1 MHILFSLLYAPF
13 VFLSLRYF
21 DLKVVSSIIFT
32 IALIWFLIAIKK
44 SFKESIFP
52 LFYIIVAILAFSFDN
67 FLLLKSLPLLISI
80 LVSLYF
86 FYSYFTKNSFILLVL
101 DRLKKEIAT
110 NEKEYIQKSTLFW
123 CIISIINILIHIF
136 VLQSDNINYWIY
148 YSSIGW
154 YFVFVVAFILQMIHK
169 KIYLKKDTYV

>member
-1 MHILFSLLYAPF
+1 MHILFSLFYAPL

-21 DLKVVSSIIFT
+21 DLKVVSSVVFI
-32 IALIWFLIAIKK
+32 IALIWLVIAMRKNY
-44 SFKESIFP
+44 KESIFP
-52 LFYIIVAILAFSFDN
+52 SFYIIVAILAFSFEN

-101 DRLKKEIAT
+101 DKFKKDIST

-123 CIISIINILIHIF
+123 CIISIINIFIHIF

-154 YFVFVVAFILQMIHK
+154 YFVFIVAFVLQMIHK
-169 KIYLKKDTYV
+169 KIYLKKETNV